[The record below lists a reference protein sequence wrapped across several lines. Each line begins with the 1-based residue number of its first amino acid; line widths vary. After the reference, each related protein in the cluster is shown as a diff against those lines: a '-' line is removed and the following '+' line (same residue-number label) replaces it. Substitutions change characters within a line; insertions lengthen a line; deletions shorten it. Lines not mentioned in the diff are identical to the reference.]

1 MHLSIVDNKLT
12 TRYLVIFGVLGGIM
26 FLSKVMMIGFPNIH
40 LLGLF
45 IATFTLTYRVQALIP
60 LYVYILLS
68 GIFYGFSIW
77 WVPHLY
83 IWLPLWG
90 AFMLFGKLTLHTKI
104 KVPLVMAICA
114 LHGFAFGLMYAPFQ
128 AFVLGFNL
136 EMTIAWIIAGI
147 PFDIIHGVSNLA
159 SGVLVVPLANL
170 LVKLNSTQ
178 GV

>member
-1 MHLSIVDNKLT
+1 MHLSIADKRLT

-45 IATFTLTYRVQALIP
+45 IAAFTLTYRVQALIP

-68 GIFYGFSIW
+68 GMFYGFSIW

-90 AFMLFGKLTLHTKI
+90 AFMIFGKLDIPSKI
-104 KVPLVMAICA
+104 KIPIAMAMCA
-114 LHGFAFGLMYAPFQ
+114 IHGFTFGMMYAPFQ

-136 EMTIAWIIAGI
+136 QMTIAWIMAGI

-159 SGVLVVPLANL
+159 SGVLVIPLASL
-170 LVKLNSTQ
+170 LIKLDKIQ
-178 GV
+178 GF